1 MSQYT
6 TGELA
11 KECGIT
17 VRTVQFYDQK
27 GILVPSA
34 LTEGGRRLY
43 SGEDL
48 KKMKIICF
56 LRDTGLSLD
65 TIRQLL
71 QEENP
76 GSVISVLLAQQEQLL
91 QEEIGERREKLD
103 RLADLKKGLKNDPSF
118 SLETI
123 GDIANVMEGKKKLN
137 AVRRNLV
144 LAAVPL
150 GILQWA
156 SILLWI
162 FKGIWWPFAVWVIL
176 LIPFMIWGIR
186 YHYRNTAFIC
196 PQCHE
201 VFRPSVREVFFAK
214 HTPRTRKLTCTK
226 CGRRGFCVET
236 YAGDLDGSTAP

>member
-1 MSQYT
+1 MPQYT

-11 KECGIT
+11 KECGVT

-27 GILVPSA
+27 GILVPCA

-65 TIRQLL
+65 TIGQLL
-71 QEENP
+71 REEDP

-103 RLADLKKGLKNDPSF
+103 RLTELKKGLKDTAPF

-123 GDIANVMEGKKKLN
+123 GDIANTMESKKKLT
-137 AVRRNLV
+137 AVHRNMILP
-144 LAAVPL
+144 AIPL

-156 SILLWI
+156 AILLWI
-162 FKGIWWPFAVWVIL
+162 FKGIWWPFIVWVVL
-176 LIPFMIWGIR
+176 VIPFGIWAIR
-186 YHYRNTAFIC
+186 YYYRKTAYIC

-201 VFRPSVREVFFAK
+201 VFRPTMKEMIFAN
-214 HTPRTRKLTCTK
+214 HTLKTRKLTCTK
-226 CGRRGFCVET
+226 CGHHGFCVET
-236 YAGDLDGSTAP
+236 YGGDIK

>member
-1 MSQYT
+1 MPQYT

-11 KECGIT
+11 KECGVT

-65 TIRQLL
+65 TIGQLL
-71 QEENP
+71 REEDP

-103 RLADLKKGLKNDPSF
+103 RLTELKKGLKDTAPF

-123 GDIANVMEGKKKLN
+123 GDIANTMESKKKLT
-137 AVRRNLV
+137 AVHRNMILP
-144 LAAVPL
+144 AIPL

-156 SILLWI
+156 AILLWI
-162 FKGIWWPFAVWVIL
+162 FKGIWWSFIAWVVL
-176 LIPFMIWGIR
+176 VIPFGFWAIR
-186 YHYRNTAFIC
+186 YYYRKTAYIC

-201 VFRPSVREVFFAK
+201 VFRPTMKEMIFAN
-214 HTPRTRKLTCTK
+214 HTPKTRKLTCTK
-226 CGRRGFCVET
+226 CGHHGFCVEI
-236 YAGDLDGSTAP
+236 YGGDIK

>member
-1 MSQYT
+1 MPQYT

-11 KECGIT
+11 KECGVT

-65 TIRQLL
+65 TIGQLL
-71 QEENP
+71 REEDP

-103 RLADLKKGLKNDPSF
+103 RLKELKKGLEDTAPF

-123 GDIANVMEGKKKLN
+123 GDIANTMESKKKLT
-137 AVRRNLV
+137 AVHRNMILP
-144 LAAVPL
+144 AIPL

-156 SILLWI
+156 AILLWI
-162 FKGIWWPFAVWVIL
+162 FKGIWWPFIAWVVL
-176 LIPFMIWGIR
+176 VIPFGFWATR
-186 YHYRNTAFIC
+186 YYYRKTAYIC

-201 VFRPSVREVFFAK
+201 VFRPTMKEMIFAN
-214 HTPRTRKLTCTK
+214 HTPKTRKLTCTK
-226 CGRRGFCVET
+226 CGHHGFCVEI
-236 YAGDLDGSTAP
+236 YGGDIK

>member
-27 GILVPSA
+27 EILSPSA

-65 TIRQLL
+65 TIRKLL
-71 QEENP
+71 KEEDP
-76 GSVISVLLAQQEQLL
+76 GSVISVLLEQQEQLL
-91 QEEIGERREKLD
+91 QEEISDRREKLD
-103 RLADLKKGLKNDPSF
+103 RLAELKKGLKDVSSF
-118 SLETI
+118 SIETI
-123 GDIANVMEGKKKLN
+123 GDIANTMENKKKLS
-137 AVRRNLV
+137 AVHRNMILP
-144 LAAVPL
+144 AIPL

-156 SILLWI
+156 SVLLWI
-162 FKGIWWPFAVWVIL
+162 FKGIWWPFVVWVIL
-176 LIPFMIWGIR
+176 AIPYGIWATR
-186 YHYRNTAFIC
+186 YYHRSVAYIC

-201 VFRPSVREVFFAK
+201 VFRPAMKEMFFAN
-214 HTPRTRKLTCTK
+214 HTPKTRKLTCTK
-226 CGRRGFCVET
+226 CGRHGFCVET
-236 YAGDLDGSTAP
+236 WGGSVK

>member
-1 MSQYT
+1 MPQYT

-11 KECGIT
+11 KECGVT

-65 TIRQLL
+65 TIGQLL
-71 QEENP
+71 REEDP

-103 RLADLKKGLKNDPSF
+103 RLTELKKGLEDTAPF

-123 GDIANVMEGKKKLN
+123 GDIANTMESKKKLT
-137 AVRRNLV
+137 AVHRNMILP
-144 LAAVPL
+144 AIPL

-156 SILLWI
+156 AILLWI
-162 FKGIWWPFAVWVIL
+162 FKGIWWPFIAWVVL
-176 LIPFMIWGIR
+176 VIPFGFWATR
-186 YHYRNTAFIC
+186 YYYRKTAYIC

-201 VFRPSVREVFFAK
+201 VFRPTMKEMIFAN
-214 HTPRTRKLTCTK
+214 HTLKTRKLTCTK
-226 CGRRGFCVET
+226 CGHHGFCVET
-236 YAGDLDGSTAP
+236 YGGDIK